1 VRGEFKLNLKT
12 ITLDTVVKF
21 FVEKLNIYHIGIA
34 LAIFLILNFLR
45 KVVVKKIYKYFM
57 KHASKTKTDIDDK
70 LFRSFEKPINI
81 LLIIV
86 NIYFAFNYFLVAT
99 TSADTITDL
108 ITYKLNTKVL
118 KTALIYCTTWGCYN
132 VTKEKS
138 VMFENLKER
147 LGIKVDK
154 ILYPFIIKCLRVM
167 LVILALF
174 QILSIWTI
182 NISTLVTGV
191 GLSGL
196 AFSLAAKDFAS
207 NIIGGIA
214 LILEKPFNIGD
225 WISADSIEGVVEDI
239 SFRSTRIRTFSQE
252 LVVVPNSM
260 LANTSITNY
269 ARRGKRRISFNLG
282 VTYDTPRDKIKL
294 CIAQIE
300 SMLKEHRDIHQE
312 TIFVT
317 FNEFN
322 SSSLDIFL
330 YFFTKT
336 TDWGEHLKVKEDINF
351 RLMKIFEDNG
361 VSFAFPST
369 SIYIENT
376 GDNSKEIYTD
386 KHIKAV
392 AVDKE

>member
-1 VRGEFKLNLKT
+1 MDFNNITLQSVLDFFIKT
-12 ITLDTVVKF
+12 I
-21 FVEKLNIYHIGIA
+21 HIREIGLA
-34 LAIFLILNFLR
+34 LGLFLILNFMR
-45 KVVVKKIYKYFM
+45 RVVVKKIYKRLM
-57 KHASKTKTDIDDK
+57 KHADKTKNDIDDK

-81 LLIIV
+81 LLSIASICGA
-86 NIYFAFNYFLVAT
+86 ILFFLQVT
-99 TSADTITDL
+99 TSKETITEL
-108 ITYKLNTKVL
+108 ITYDLTIKVL
-118 KTALIYCTTWGCYN
+118 RTAVLYCVTWGVYN

-154 ILYPFIIKCLRVM
+154 ILYPFIIKCLRVL
-167 LVILALF
+167 LVIAALL
-174 QILSIWTI
+174 QILPIWGI
-182 NISTLVTGV
+182 NISTLITGV
-191 GLSGL
+191 GLGGL

-207 NIIGGIA
+207 NIIGGVA

-252 LVVVPNSM
+252 MVIVPNSL

-269 ARRGKRRISFNLG
+269 TKRGKRRISFNLG
-282 VTYDTPRDKIKL
+282 VTYDTPREKIKL
-294 CIAQIE
+294 CIEQIE
-300 SMLKEHRDIHQE
+300 SMLREHNDIHQE

-317 FNEFN
+317 FNEFS

-336 TDWGEHLKVKEDINF
+336 TNWGEHLKIKEDINF
-351 RLMKIFEDNG
+351 KLMKIFEDNG

-376 GDNSKEIYTD
+376 GNGVKETSID
-386 KHIKAV
+386 KAIKAV